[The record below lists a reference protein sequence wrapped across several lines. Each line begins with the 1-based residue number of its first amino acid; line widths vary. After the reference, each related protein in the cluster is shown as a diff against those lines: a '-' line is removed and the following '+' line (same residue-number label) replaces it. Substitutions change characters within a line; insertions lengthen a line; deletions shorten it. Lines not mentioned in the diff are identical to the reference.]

1 MEFYLGG
8 WMVLEVFDA
17 LFRVQGRSMAV
28 LDSSETWKPVEE
40 SVPSWA

>member
-1 MEFYLGG
+1 
-8 WMVLEVFDA
+8 MVLEVFDA
-17 LFRVQGRSMAV
+17 LFRAQGISMAV